1 MGANGALGGPVIPAD
16 GEKTRRQGFG
26 FALTARAIMS
36 SGRLRVGYLAGS
48 GHTGSTLV
56 ALLMDCHPNIASVG
70 ETAFKP
76 SSRRQGHFNMKCSCG
91 ATYHECRFWFE
102 VFARVRA
109 AGFDFGPTAWTN
121 DYRYTSKWAHR
132 LLTRYSGRPQVR
144 WLQRQ
149 ALWALPVHAQCLA
162 RVDRVNVAFIRAVL
176 EVSGKQVFFDT
187 SKRPVR
193 LERLASIPAID
204 LRLIQLVRDVR
215 GYASSAKRRGL
226 DLEREARGWRIEQ
239 ETIFEIARRVPADAI
254 TRLRYEDLC
263 ADPSGEIERLHRF
276 LGVSPLAPP
285 VELRPREHHVLG
297 NRIRRQ
303 ESIRVRPSDDWKARL
318 TAGEVQRVMGIAG
331 DLNAELGYA

>member
-1 MGANGALGGPVIPAD
+1 MVDFGPVNAAAD
-16 GEKTRRQGFG
+16 KQRRQDFG
-26 FALTARAIMS
+26 FTLEAHPIMKE
-36 SGRLRVGYLAGS
+36 GHLRVGYLAGS

-56 ALLMDCHPNIASVG
+56 ALLMDCHPEIASVG

-76 SSRRQGHFNMKCSCG
+76 SSRRQGHYNIKCSCG
-91 ATYHECRFWFE
+91 ATYQECRFWWE
-102 VFARVRA
+102 IFARVRA
-109 AGFDFGPTAWTN
+109 AGFNFGPNAWTN
-121 DYRYTSKWAHR
+121 DYRYTGKWAHR
-132 LLTRYSGRPQVR
+132 LLTRYSGRPWVR
-144 WLQRQ
+144 WLQRH
-149 ALWALPVHAQCLA
+149 ALWTLPVHAQYLA

-193 LERLASIPAID
+193 LERLASIPTID

-215 GYASSAKRRGL
+215 GYTSSAKRRGL
-226 DLEREARGWRIEQ
+226 DLESEARAWKVEQ
-239 ETIFEIARRVPADAI
+239 ETIFEIARRLPPDAT

-263 ADPSGEIERLHRF
+263 ADPTGEIERLHRF

-285 VELRPREHHVLG
+285 AELLPREHHVLG

-303 ESIRVRPSDDWKARL
+303 ESIRVRPSADWQAQL
-318 TAGEVQRVMGIAG
+318 TPGEVQRVMGIAG